1 MNEIFTFRKSP
12 FLSKI
17 LEKVVSS
24 QLYSFLEK
32 NDICEDFQSGFRP
45 SHSTETALIRVTN
58 DLLLSSDRG
67 CISLLVL
74 LDLSAAFDT
83 IDHNILLNRL
93 ENFVGISGSAL
104 AWFKSYLSD
113 RHQFVAVNEEVSYR
127 SQVQYGVPQ
136 GSVLG
141 PLLFTLY
148 MLPLGDII
156 RRHGVSFHC
165 YADDT
170 QLYISSRPGETHQIE
185 KLMECIVDIKNWM
198 TSNFL
203 LLNSEK
209 TEVLIIGPKTP
220 TSNNLEHC
228 LTLDGCSVNSSSSV
242 RKLGVVFDSNLS
254 FDSQVSSICNTA
266 FFILKIYL
274 N

>member
-1 MNEIFTFRKSP
+1 M
-12 FLSKI
+12 SKI

-24 QLYSFLEK
+24 QFCSFLEK
-32 NDICEDFQSGFRP
+32 NGICEDFQSGFRP
-45 SHSTETALIRVTN
+45 YHSTETTITN

-74 LDLSAAFDT
+74 LDLSAAFDNNN
-83 IDHNILLNRL
+83 HNILLNRL
-93 ENFVGISGSAL
+93 ENFVGISGNAL

-148 MLPLGDII
+148 MLPMRDII
-156 RRHGVSFHC
+156 RKHGVSFHC

-170 QLYISSRPGETHQIE
+170 QLYISSQPDETHQFA
-185 KLMECIVDIKNWM
+185 KLTECIVDIKTTGWLVI
-198 TSNFL
+198 SY
-203 LLNSEK
+203 S
-209 TEVLIIGPKTP
+209 
-220 TSNNLEHC
+220 
-228 LTLDGCSVNSSSSV
+228 
-242 RKLGVVFDSNLS
+242 
-254 FDSQVSSICNTA
+254 
-266 FFILKIYL
+266 
-274 N
+274 

>member
-1 MNEIFTFRKSP
+1 MSNHLIDVQQIKNVYNTQKQLIK
-12 FLSKI
+12 LSLLNI
-17 LEKVVSS
+17 RSL
-24 QLYSFLEK
+24 
-32 NDICEDFQSGFRP
+32 
-45 SHSTETALIRVTN
+45 STKALFVKHF
-58 DLLLSSDRG
+58 
-67 CISLLVL
+67 ISLLVL

-113 RHQFVAVNEEVSYR
+113 RHQFVAVIEDVSYR

-156 RRHGVSFHC
+156 RKHSVSFHC
-165 YADDT
+165 YADAT
-170 QLYISSRPGETHQIE
+170 QLYISSRPDETHQIE
-185 KLMECIVDIKNWM
+185 KLTECIVDIKNWM

-203 LLNSEK
+203 LLK
-209 TEVLIIGPKTP
+209 
-220 TSNNLEHC
+220 
-228 LTLDGCSVNSSSSV
+228 
-242 RKLGVVFDSNLS
+242 
-254 FDSQVSSICNTA
+254 
-266 FFILKIYL
+266 ILKKQRC
-274 N
+274 